1 MTRRPTRT
9 DPFLLAL
16 KKYEQ
21 EKRQRPSASVAK
33 PPKPANADPA
43 LEDRLLWARV
53 AATVQPRPGRAQ
65 PRLPAEAIAALRPEA
80 DRPATVAALE
90 EAARVRRNDPPPQ
103 IIEPGRQRRISHGRD
118 AIEARIDL
126 HGMTHDVARTALGL
140 FLTNAWNE
148 GRRAVLVITGKG
160 RYGEGVLRR
169 QLPEWLAT
177 GNLRVM
183 VAGLS
188 EAHRR
193 HGGEG
198 AFYIALRRKPSQP

>member
-21 EKRQRPSASVAK
+21 DKRQRPAAPAAK
-33 PPKPANADPA
+33 PPKPAKADPA

-53 AATVQPRPGRAQ
+53 AATVQPRPGRHQ
-65 PRLPAEAIAALRPEA
+65 PRPPSEAIAALHPEA
-80 DRPATVAALE
+80 DRPSTTAALE
-90 EAARVRRNDPPPQ
+90 KAAKARRNDPPPQ
-103 IIEPGRQRRISHGRD
+103 IIEPGRQRRISRGRD

-126 HGMTHDVARTALGL
+126 HGMTHDVARTALEL
-140 FLTNAWNE
+140 FLTDAWNE

-177 GNLRVM
+177 GTLRIM
-183 VAGLS
+183 VAGVS

-198 AFYIALRRKPSQP
+198 AFYIALRRKPSEL